1 MAAFK
6 FPDYK
11 TVVYKQNPETGKYQ
25 KQPERAPF
33 NKLPYELKV
42 ETTWDQR
49 IRANGATEII
59 TGRIKDG
66 KRTFFTGLLPVY
78 NSNQWFYGNDYE
90 NTPQGKKNS
99 LVIFQFSQD
108 NATLNIYYFN
118 GFYKHSPNERL
129 KFVSDFIKHKGGQ

>member
-6 FPDYK
+6 FPECK
-11 TVVYKQNPETGKYQ
+11 TIHYTQNPDTGKYQ
-25 KQPERAPF
+25 KQPERVPF

-42 ETTWDQR
+42 ETTWDER

-66 KRTFFTGLLPVY
+66 KRLFFTGLLPVY
-78 NSNQWFYGNDYE
+78 NSTEWFYGNDYE

-99 LVIFQFSQD
+99 LIIFRFSPD
-108 NATLNIYYFN
+108 FKKLRVFYFN
-118 GFYKHSPNERL
+118 HYL
-129 KFVSDFIKHKGGQ
+129 KQSKLTRVIY